1 MIRATL
7 ATMFAMLLILAFGS
21 LKAQDSPSAPTVANE
36 IEKEKAAADVALALK
51 QQREEAQDKLANA
64 YIVIM
69 RLQREV
75 DQMRTQLKLPPYK
88 DATPNA
94 PPK

>member
-1 MIRATL
+1 MIRASL
-7 ATMFAMLLILAFGS
+7 IALLLLLS
-21 LKAQDSPSAPTVANE
+21 LGPVKAQDSPTVANE

-75 DQMRTQLKLPPYK
+75 DQMRTQLKLPPYQDK
-88 DATPNA
+88 TPNA